1 MLSSRRGVCGSRK
14 TRGSSVLSILSA
26 TRSLTLVGLCLG
38 ATGTAFA
45 SGVGLRLESVD
56 RGVAVVESRLAS
68 LEREYSHRRGL
79 IGAHA
84 ADVRF
89 ENAVYDFLV
98 GDYSNACT
106 SFYTLVESEA
116 LVDAAMARD
125 AEWYLAECLME
136 DGNRVTA
143 VEAYQRVIDFGQAHP
158 FFNDAV
164 RRQLEAY
171 GFLKDSD
178 GFYGVYNRYIVTS
191 VVPTTDEVRYSMGKS
206 FYHQGD
212 WTRAKSLFA
221 EVSGDSNMFTRA
233 RYFMGAI
240 LVAEGQYESAIPQFE
255 RVTQHVPPMKADGYY
270 GVGGIQE
277 FAARRALESE
287 VVELARLALGR
298 INYEL
303 GKYAEAQKHYRSV
316 TTESD
321 QFADQLYE
329 LVWVYL
335 KQDQWLD
342 AINQIEIFLIAFPEH
357 QYAFQ
362 LRLLLGHL
370 HMRRGAYERALVSYE
385 EVVDKY
391 GPIQMRLTEIK
402 LSPSKPDDFFGAL
415 VDAEQPEAVDP
426 EIPAFAISLL
436 AEDDHVG
443 RAVDIRREL
452 DRQDDDLEVS
462 RSLIEQIAPVLQGGS
477 QGIGTFYAGRTQIG
491 GVQNDSLKIRID
503 VIDADLAILE
513 DQGSAAQAGEV
524 RRLRQEFNTLMG
536 RYSQIRSDENDATAR
551 EGAYAGQVDAVQ
563 TSAAQGGQLAGQQM
577 AEIQALKQRLVE
589 NASQLS
595 GQEVSEIHRRIAALE
610 AGLKD
615 DMGGLAQAASPATK
629 RRVMNTV
636 GGPSNAVAQR
646 RLLADDLG
654 ALRDD
659 IVPLRRTVRDTS
671 GDFRRLDQAWDRA
684 LKVERRALSVMGK
697 LERAEATELRQMR
710 AKLSEHMDAVIALN
724 SEFGQVSGS
733 ATVVSSGVTRVG
745 IGRVEGEFTE
755 TVMGADRGIVD
766 VYWTRKAQVSDE
778 IERLGE
784 ERGLRSRELDDRFQM
799 IRQRMGQGGGAQ

>member
-1 MLSSRRGVCGSRK
+1 M
-14 TRGSSVLSILSA
+14 
-26 TRSLTLVGLCLG
+26 
-38 ATGTAFA
+38 TGTAAA
-45 SGVGLRLESVD
+45 SGVELRLESVD
-56 RGVAVVESRLAS
+56 RGVAVVESRLAA

-98 GDYSNACT
+98 GDYGRACT

-116 LVDAAMARD
+116 LVDAAVARD

-158 FFNDAV
+158 FFDDAV

-171 GFLKDSD
+171 GYLKDSD

-221 EVSGDSNMFTRA
+221 EVSGDSEMYTRA

-255 RVTQHVPPMKADGYY
+255 RVTQHMPPMKADGYY

-277 FAARRALESE
+277 FAARRAMESE

-298 INYEL
+298 IHYEL
-303 GKYAEAQKHYRSV
+303 GNYGQAQTHYRSV
-316 TTESD
+316 ATESG

-335 KQDQWLD
+335 KQEQWLD

-391 GPIQMRLTEIK
+391 GPIQMRLAEIK

-415 VDAEQPEAVDP
+415 VEAEAPEAVDQ

-443 RAVDIRREL
+443 RAVEIRREL
-452 DRQDDDLEVS
+452 DRQDGDIEAS
-462 RSLIEQIAPVLQGGS
+462 RALIEQIAPVLRGGV
-477 QGIGTFYAGRTQIG
+477 QGIGTFFAGRTQIG
-491 GVQNDSLKIRID
+491 GVQNDSLKIRVD

-513 DQGSAAQAGEV
+513 EQAPSARSAEV
-524 RRLRQEFNTLMG
+524 RRLRLEFNALMA
-536 RYSQIRSDENDATAR
+536 RFNQIRSDENDASAR
-551 EGAYAGQVDAVQ
+551 QDAYAGQVDAVQ
-563 TSAAQGGQLAGQQM
+563 ASAAQGGQLAGQQM

-589 NASQLS
+589 NASELS
-595 GQEVSEIHRRIAALE
+595 GQEVSDIHRRIAALE
-610 AGLKD
+610 AGLKG

-629 RRVMNTV
+629 RRVMSTV
-636 GGPSNAVAQR
+636 GGVDDAVAQR

-659 IVPLRRTVRDTS
+659 LVPLRAAVGSERASFT
-671 GDFRRLDQAWDRA
+671 RLDQAWDRA

-697 LERAEATELRQMR
+697 LERAEAVELRQMR

-724 SEFGQVSGS
+724 SEFVAVSGS
-733 ATVVSSGVTRVG
+733 ATTVSSGVTRAG

-784 ERGLRSRELDDRFQM
+784 ERGLRSRELDDRFQT
-799 IRQRMGQGGGAQ
+799 IRQRMGQGGGAK

>member
-1 MLSSRRGVCGSRK
+1 
-14 TRGSSVLSILSA
+14 
-26 TRSLTLVGLCLG
+26 LG